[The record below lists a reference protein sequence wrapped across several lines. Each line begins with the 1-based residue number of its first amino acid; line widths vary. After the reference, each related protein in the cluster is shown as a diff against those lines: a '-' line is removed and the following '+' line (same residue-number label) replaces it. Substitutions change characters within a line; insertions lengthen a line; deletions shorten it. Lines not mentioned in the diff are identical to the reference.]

1 MERLRHLARAG
12 GGDPVA
18 VVREAAGA
26 LRGLGNDPAGLVVA
40 CRRLVEK
47 HPTCGPLWWL
57 CAHIVTAAEPYAV
70 ACRLAGELQA
80 DTTPEVLAGVLP
92 AEARVCVIGWPDI
105 TAEAI
110 ITRGDVTVLGV
121 EVDEATPSFVRHL
134 SRSGVI
140 AESVAASA
148 SGAAVLVSDVVVV
161 EALAAADGQ
170 LLAVAG
176 SRAAASV
183 GYCSG
188 VPVLAVVGRGRCLP
202 VAAFDSLVARLS
214 EIDAPW
220 EVPADVVPLAMCS
233 EVVSPYGVA
242 PAAEAS
248 LSAEC
253 PSAPELLRRAP
264 N

>member
-12 GGDPVA
+12 GGDPA
-18 VVREAAGA
+18 EVVREAASA
-26 LRGLGNDPAGLVVA
+26 LRGLGDDPAGLVVA

-70 ACRLAGELQA
+70 ARRLAGELQA
-80 DTTPEVLAGVLP
+80 DTTPAVLARALP
-92 AEARVCVIGWPDI
+92 AAARVCVVGWPDI
-105 TAEAI
+105 AAEAI
-110 ITRGDVTVLGV
+110 IDRGDVTVLAV
-121 EVDEATPSFVRHL
+121 EVDDATPAFVRHL
-134 SRSGVI
+134 SRSGVL
-140 AESVAASA
+140 AESVAAPA
-148 SGAAVLVSDVVVV
+148 LGAAVLVSDVVLV
-161 EALAAADGQ
+161 EALAAANGQ

-183 GYCSG
+183 AHCSG

-202 VAAFDSLVARLS
+202 AAAFESLVARLS
-214 EIDAPW
+214 EVDAPW
-220 EVPADVVPLAMCS
+220 EVPADVVPLALCS
-233 EVVSPYGVA
+233 EVVSPHGVA

-248 LSAEC
+248 LAAEC